1 MLMIKKKNWKLDNKL
16 SFNEIIEFMKINN
29 DKFPNYGGDI
39 ETLFFNI
46 RIAHS
51 SRTIG
56 NLPSIKKY
64 INIEDI
70 NEGLKIYIKSQNIEN
85 KKYLD
90 FYL

>member
-1 MLMIKKKNWKLDNKL
+1 
-16 SFNEIIEFMKINN
+16 MKTNY

-51 SRTIG
+51 LRTIG
-56 NLPSIKKY
+56 KLPSIKKY
-64 INIEDI
+64 ITIEDI
-70 NEGLKIYIKSQNIEN
+70 IEGLNIYNKSQKIEN

-90 FYL
+90 LYT

>member
-1 MLMIKKKNWKLDNKL
+1 MLMMKKKNWKLDNQL
-16 SFNEIIEFMKINN
+16 SLDEIIEFMKTNY

-56 NLPSIKKY
+56 KLPYVKKY
-64 INIEDI
+64 ISIEDI
-70 NEGLKIYIKSQNIEN
+70 KEGLNIYCNSQKTEEKN
-85 KKYLD
+85 YLHL
-90 FYL
+90 YI